1 MGLERISADP
11 AAALRHLEKAA
22 SGEHGMSMH
31 LLGLLHAQGIG
42 VPQNT
47 GEALKWF
54 RLAQAHGIEVDRDL
68 LSEPGIRNYAKR
80 MNRTPSSTGSVAA
93 GRQLVR
99 EIQQRLTDL
108 GYAPGPVDGLFG
120 GKTRSAIQA
129 FQRAQGLQPDGQA
142 TPQLLEVLKKSSR

>member
-1 MGLERISADP
+1 
-11 AAALRHLEKAA
+11 
-22 SGEHGMSMH
+22 
-31 LLGLLHAQGIG
+31 
-42 VPQNT
+42 
-47 GEALKWF
+47 
-54 RLAQAHGIEVDRDL
+54 
-68 LSEPGIRNYAKR
+68 

-142 TPQLLEVLKKSSR
+142 TPQLLEVLKKSGN